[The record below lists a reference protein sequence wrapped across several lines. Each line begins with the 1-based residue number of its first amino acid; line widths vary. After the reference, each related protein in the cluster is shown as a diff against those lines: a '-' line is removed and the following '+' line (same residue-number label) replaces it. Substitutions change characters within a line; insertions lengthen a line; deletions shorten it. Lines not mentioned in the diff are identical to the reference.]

1 MPASSISGLSSD
13 RLRRPR
19 ITTACITCRARR
31 VPITKKLM
39 SSITYADVPFQVKC
53 NRARPKCAQCI
64 KGHRTCEYTDDDAP
78 KITFINEHRNLTGGR
93 VRSSPP
99 PSSDTWGSVVENQV
113 NLLKKSDIRKD
124 GVPMWAVAEE
134 KEVSQLTYA

>member
-1 MPASSISGLSSD
+1 
-13 RLRRPR
+13 
-19 ITTACITCRARR
+19 
-31 VPITKKLM
+31 
-39 SSITYADVPFQVKC
+39 VKC
-53 NRARPKCAQCI
+53 NRARPKCGQCI
-64 KGHRTCEYTDDDAP
+64 KGHRTCEYKDGDAP